1 MNLAISTWNND
12 EFGFLFS
19 FFGIIIIISPFF
31 SLFGIIIGLVD
42 ISKKT
47 ELVKFTTKKNKKNKK
62 LHNKIFYG
70 CLKYKPIHI

>member
-31 SLFGIIIGLVD
+31 FLIGLVD
-42 ISKKT
+42 ISKKKM
-47 ELVKFTTKKNKKNKK
+47 ELVKFTKNKNKK

-70 CLKYKPIHI
+70 WLKYKPIHI